1 MCARTRLD
9 QTLGKPSSLYSSSA
23 RDREKMTIGA
33 RMVRVENQVCQSVVL
48 IGSRS
53 LLVSAAVYLSVT
65 MWFLSVPGAC
75 LSLQLFICLS
85 VCNNVVLIGSRSL
98 LVSAAVCLSVCL
110 SVTMWFLSV
119 PGACLSLQLF
129 TCLSVCNNVVLIG
142 SRSLLVS
149 AAVYLSVC
157 L

>member
-1 MCARTRLD
+1 MWFLSV
-9 QTLGKPSSLYSSSA
+9 LGACLSLQLFTCLS
-23 RDREKMTIGA
+23 
-33 RMVRVENQVCQSVVL
+33 VCNNVVL

-65 MWFLSVPGAC
+65 MWFLSV
-75 LSLQLFICLS
+75 L
-85 VCNNVVLIGSRSL
+85 
-98 LVSAAVCLSVCL
+98 
-110 SVTMWFLSV
+110 
-119 PGACLSLQLF
+119 GACLSLQLF